1 MCKVKKTYPLW
12 GFLLSFPLWTVSC
25 VDNKYDLDKDIDM
38 TVNVGGEHL
47 TIPAGSSD
55 TAYLSKII
63 EVEEGDILQPDA
75 ATRVYHL
82 TKKDDIDVKPTTVKE
97 VTISSANTDLTK
109 ELVGTGSTAS
119 ASITTDLEEE
129 NNLTAKASD
138 IDEALIE
145 LGALGAETPA
155 SLTLTFEFLNTGNL
169 TFGSVTAKNLEI
181 QLPNFLMFKEGEV
194 EEGNKLILNDEE
206 LKNAEKVLHVIGY
219 EFGEK
224 AGEGE
229 KPDEN
234 RTITIDGK
242 VTMKGQ
248 VVTSGIGGSG
258 SLTMA
263 MHVTLGEMT
272 ANSVT
277 GVIQPNIDA
286 ETTNIELNDLP
297 DFLKDEETR
306 LDISN
311 PVILLRANNPLE
323 TPVEVDAV
331 LTPMKDNAQIDGKE
345 VKVGSGNGK
354 TPVVLASGENVI
366 ALSRTGE
373 SSLEG
378 VTSNV
383 KVEDINNLLE
393 TIPDD
398 IVVDLQPVVRNN
410 EDYYTA
416 KLGWSY
422 EMPSSYEVDVP
433 LSFEQ
438 GLNIVYNDSIQDL
451 NKDLN
456 DLDKVGLK
464 NMKVILSVDNAIPL
478 KLQLK
483 AENVQIKDVYGNE
496 LSAVKKTIEE
506 DKQYVAESA
515 DGEKPATSE
524 LVLNLT
530 SDDTA
535 FLSKIDRICFKITA
549 VTGTTTGVPLKDTQ
563 WLKITS
569 IKLSVPGGVNVDLN

>member
-1 MCKVKKTYPLW
+1 MYPFW
-12 GFLLSFPLWTVSC
+12 GLLLSFPLWTVSC

-38 TVNVGGEHL
+38 TINVGGEHL

-82 TKKDDIDVKPTTVKE
+82 TKRDDIDVDPTTVKE
-97 VTISSANTDLTK
+97 VTISSANTDLK
-109 ELVGTGSTAS
+109 QELVGSDDGGSGS
-119 ASITTDLEEE
+119 KTTELDVK
-129 NNLTAKASD
+129 NNLRAEASD

-145 LGALGAETPA
+145 LGALGAKTPT
-155 SLTLTFEFLNTGNL
+155 SLTLAFEFLNTGNL

-181 QLPNFLMFKEGEV
+181 QLPDFLMFEKGEV
-194 EEGNKLILNDEE
+194 EEGNKLILNNEE
-206 LKNAEKVLHVIGY
+206 LKNAQKVLHVIGY
-219 EFGEK
+219 QFGGK

-229 KPDEN
+229 IPDKN
-234 RTITIDGK
+234 RTITINGL
-242 VTMKGQ
+242 VTMQGQ
-248 VVTSGIGGSG
+248 VVTSGINGSG
-258 SLTMA
+258 SLTMTLD
-263 MHVTLGEMT
+263 VTLEEMT

-277 GVIQPNIDA
+277 GVIQPEIKA

-306 LDISN
+306 MDITN
-311 PVILLRANNPLE
+311 PVILLRAENQLE

-331 LTPMKDNAQIDGKE
+331 LTPMKGNAQIDGKE
-345 VKVGSGNGK
+345 VKVGSGYGK
-354 TPVVLASGENVI
+354 TPVVLASGKNVI

-373 SSLEG
+373 CTIEG

-383 KVEDINNLLE
+383 KVEDINDLLE

-398 IVVDLQPVVRNN
+398 IEVDLQPVVRN
-410 EDYYTA
+410 EGYYTA
-416 KLGWSY
+416 ELGRAY

-438 GLNIVYNDSIQDL
+438 NLNIVYNDSVQDL

-456 DLDKVGLK
+456 DLDKVILK
-464 NMKVILSVDNAIPL
+464 KANVLLTVDNAIPL

-483 AENVQIKDVYGNE
+483 PENVLIKDVYGNE
-496 LSAVKKTIEE
+496 LTAVKKTIEE
-506 DKQYVAESA
+506 DKQYVTEST
-515 DGEKPATSE
+515 DGEKPVTSE

-530 SDDTA
+530 SEDTA
-535 FLSKIDRICFKITA
+535 FLSKIDRICFKLTA
-549 VTGTTTGVPLKDTQ
+549 VPGSATGVPLKDTQ
-563 WLKITS
+563 WLKVTS
-569 IKLSVPGGVNVDLN
+569 IKLSVPGGVNIDLN

>member
-1 MCKVKKTYPLW
+1 MCKVKKMYPLW
-12 GFLLSFPLWTVSC
+12 GLLLSFPLWTVSC

-38 TVNVGGEHL
+38 TINVGGEHL

-82 TKKDDIDVKPTTVKE
+82 TKRDDIDVDPTTVKE
-97 VTISSANTDLTK
+97 VTISSANTDLK
-109 ELVGTGSTAS
+109 QELVGSDDGGSGS
-119 ASITTDLEEE
+119 KTTELDVK
-129 NNLTAKASD
+129 NNLRAEASD

-145 LGALGAETPA
+145 LGALGAKTPT
-155 SLTLTFEFLNTGNL
+155 SLTLAFEFLNTGNL

-181 QLPNFLMFKEGEV
+181 QLPDFLMFEKGEV
-194 EEGNKLILNDEE
+194 EEGNKLILNNEE
-206 LKNAEKVLHVIGY
+206 LKNAQKVLHVIGY
-219 EFGEK
+219 KFWEK
-224 AGEGE
+224 TGEGE
-229 KPDEN
+229 KPDDN
-234 RTITIDGK
+234 RSITIDGK
-242 VTMKGQ
+242 VAMKGE
-248 VVTSGIGGSG
+248 VETLVTGGSG
-258 SLTMA
+258 SLEMTMY
-263 MHVTLGEMT
+263 VTLEEMT

-277 GVIQPNIDA
+277 GVIQPEIKA

-306 LDISN
+306 MDITN
-311 PVILLRANNPLE
+311 PVILLRAENQLE

-331 LTPMKDNAQIDGKE
+331 LTPIKGNAQIDGKE
-345 VKVGSGNGK
+345 VKVGSGYGK
-354 TPVVLASGENVI
+354 TPVVLASGKNVI

-373 SSLEG
+373 CTIEG

-383 KVEDINNLLE
+383 KVEDINDLLE

-398 IVVDLQPVVRNN
+398 IEVDLQPVVRN

-416 KLGWSY
+416 ELGRAY

-438 GLNIVYNDSIQDL
+438 NLNIVYNDSVQDL

-456 DLDKVGLK
+456 DLDKVILK
-464 NMKVILSVDNAIPL
+464 KANVLLTVDNAIPL

-483 AENVQIKDVYGNE
+483 PENVLIKDVYGNE
-496 LSAVKKTIEE
+496 LTAVKKTIEE
-506 DKQYVAESA
+506 DKQYVTEST
-515 DGEKPATSE
+515 DGEKPVTSE

-530 SDDTA
+530 SEDTA
-535 FLSKIDRICFKITA
+535 FLSKIDRICFKLTA
-549 VTGTTTGVPLKDTQ
+549 VPGSATGVPLKDTQ
-563 WLKITS
+563 WLKVTS

>member
-1 MCKVKKTYPLW
+1 MCKVKKMYPLW

-109 ELVGTGSTAS
+109 ELVGTGSSAS

-145 LGALGAETPA
+145 LGALGAKTPVD
-155 SLTLTFEFLNTGNL
+155 LTLTFEFNDEV
-169 TFGSVTAKNLEI
+169 TFSSVTAKNLEI
-181 QLPNFLMFKEGEV
+181 QLPDFLMLEKGEV

-206 LKNAEKVLHVIGY
+206 LKNAQKVLHVIGY
-219 EFGEK
+219 EFGGK

-234 RTITIDGK
+234 RNITIDGK

-258 SLTMA
+258 SLEMT

-311 PVILLRANNPLE
+311 PVILLRAENQLE
-323 TPVEVDAV
+323 TSVEVDAV
-331 LTPMKDNAQIDGKE
+331 LTPMKGNAQIDGKE
-345 VKVGSGNGK
+345 VKVGSGYGK
-354 TPVVLASGENVI
+354 TPVVLASGKNVI

-373 SSLEG
+373 CTIEG

-398 IVVDLQPVVRNN
+398 IEVDLQTVVRN
-410 EDYYTA
+410 EGYYTA
-416 KLGWSY
+416 ELGRAY

-438 GLNIVYNDSIQDL
+438 NLNIVYNDSVQDL

-456 DLDKVGLK
+456 DLDKVILK
-464 NMKVILSVDNAIPL
+464 KANVLLTVDNAIPL

-483 AENVQIKDVYGNE
+483 PENVLIKDVYGNE
-496 LSAVKKTIEE
+496 LTAVKKTIEE
-506 DKQYVAESA
+506 DKRYVTEST
-515 DGEKPATSE
+515 DGEKPVTSE

-530 SDDTA
+530 SEDTA
-535 FLSKIDRICFKITA
+535 FLSKIDRICFKLTA
-549 VTGTTTGVPLKDTQ
+549 VPGSATGVPLKDTQ
-563 WLKITS
+563 WLKVTS

>member
-1 MCKVKKTYPLW
+1 MYPLW
-12 GFLLSFPLWTVSC
+12 GLLLSFPLWTVSC

-38 TVNVGGEHL
+38 TINVGGEHL

-82 TKKDDIDVKPTTVKE
+82 TKRDDIDVDPTTVKE
-97 VTISSANTDLTK
+97 VTISSANTDLK
-109 ELVGTGSTAS
+109 QELVGSDDGGSGS
-119 ASITTDLEEE
+119 KTTELDVK
-129 NNLTAKASD
+129 NNLRAEASD

-145 LGALGAETPA
+145 LGALGAKTPT
-155 SLTLTFEFLNTGNL
+155 SLTLAFEFLNTGNL

-181 QLPNFLMFKEGEV
+181 QLPDFLMFEKGEV
-194 EEGNKLILNDEE
+194 EEGNKLILNNEE
-206 LKNAEKVLHVIGY
+206 LKNAQKVLHVIGY
-219 EFGEK
+219 QFGGK

-229 KPDEN
+229 IPDKN
-234 RTITIDGK
+234 RTITINGL
-242 VTMKGQ
+242 VTMQGQ
-248 VVTSGIGGSG
+248 VVTSGINGSG
-258 SLTMA
+258 SLTMTLD
-263 MHVTLGEMT
+263 VTLEEMT

-277 GVIQPNIDA
+277 GVIQPEIKA

-306 LDISN
+306 MDITN
-311 PVILLRANNPLE
+311 PVILLRAENQLE

-331 LTPMKDNAQIDGKE
+331 LTPMKGNAQIDGKE
-345 VKVGSGNGK
+345 VKVGSGYGK
-354 TPVVLASGENVI
+354 TPVVLASGKNVI

-373 SSLEG
+373 CTIEG

-383 KVEDINNLLE
+383 KVEDINDLLE

-398 IVVDLQPVVRNN
+398 IEVDLQPVVRN
-410 EDYYTA
+410 EGYYTA
-416 KLGWSY
+416 ELGRAY

-438 GLNIVYNDSIQDL
+438 NLNIVYNDSVQDL

-456 DLDKVGLK
+456 DLDKVILK
-464 NMKVILSVDNAIPL
+464 KVNVLLTVDNAIPL

-483 AENVQIKDVYGNE
+483 PENVLIKDVYGNE
-496 LSAVKKTIEE
+496 LTAVKKTIEE
-506 DKQYVAESA
+506 DKQYVTEST
-515 DGEKPATSE
+515 DGEKPVTSE

-530 SDDTA
+530 SEDTA
-535 FLSKIDRICFKITA
+535 FLSKIDRICFKLTA
-549 VTGTTTGVPLKDTQ
+549 VPGSATGVPLKDTQ
-563 WLKITS
+563 WLKVTS